1 MLGLEENKSGSDN
14 LGHTLAE
21 GLFDIFGDGIGDM
34 LTDEG
39 GLIALA
45 VLAVT
50 IILTVVLR
58 IAYESWS
65 GSPPNPLG

>member
-1 MLGLEENKSGSDN
+1 MWGRKENESASDS
-14 LGHTLAE
+14 E
-21 GLFDIFGDGIGDM
+21 GLTWAERLFDFFGDGIGDL

-45 VLAVT
+45 VIAV
-50 IILTVVLR
+50 ICVVVVVLQ

-65 GSPPNPLG
+65 GSPPNALG